1 MTATASPG
9 TMTIRE
15 IAARLGLEESRLHY
29 YDKLFAAWLPEKTL
43 AGNHRGYPELMVE
56 VFGAIHALKTG
67 NAADEEIR
75 ADISARLQAAP
86 AKRSSSPAAGR
97 LGRILV
103 ITSGKGGVGK
113 SSIAVN
119 LAIELARRGR
129 KTILVDGDLGLANL
143 HILAG
148 ITPLK
153 DIETMIRADLPL
165 AEVITPGPGG
175 IAFLAG
181 ASGIS
186 ELADLPRYKRDRMIR
201 ELEKMETA
209 AAHIIIDTGSGLNPG
224 VLDFIRLADD
234 LMVVATPDPTSL
246 ADAYGVIK
254 TCAGNRFACRIGIF
268 VNQVNTLA
276 QAAAVFSRL
285 EQCCQ
290 RFLSL
295 PVSNLGCLYRDRS
308 IEAAGRK
315 RVPLLIDQVQGRA
328 VYCLRQLG
336 GLIAG
341 GGFDIE
347 DKRTPSF
354 RRLRNLQPTPH
365 SEDDRSPALF

>member
-1 MTATASPG
+1 MTTATAHNVLN
-9 TMTIRE
+9 IRE
-15 IAARLGLEESRLHY
+15 IADRLGLEESRLHY
-29 YDKLFAAWLPEKTL
+29 YDKLYAASLPAKAL
-43 AGNHRGYPELMVE
+43 AGSRRGYPEWMIE
-56 VFGAIHALKTG
+56 VFRGIHELQETG
-67 NAADEEIR
+67 VPEEAIR
-75 ADISARLQAAP
+75 AAIKERLRDGPERFPARAAT
-86 AKRSSSPAAGR
+86 R

-119 LAIELARRGR
+119 LAIALARRGR

-148 ITPLK
+148 ITPLR

-165 AEVITPGPGG
+165 AEVIAPGPGG

-186 ELADLPRYKRDRMIR
+186 ELADLPRYKRDHLMR
-201 ELEKMETA
+201 ELERLETA
-209 AAHIIIDTGSGLNPG
+209 AEHIIIDTGSGLNPG
-224 VLDFIRLADD
+224 VLDFLRLADD
-234 LMVVATPDPTSL
+234 LMVVVTPDPTSL

-254 TCAGNRFACRIGIF
+254 TCTSHGFGCRIGIF
-268 VNQVNTLA
+268 TNQVNNLS
-276 QAAAVFSRL
+276 QAAAVFRRL

-295 PVSNLGCLYRDRS
+295 KVSNLGCLYRDRS
-308 IEAAGRK
+308 VEIAGRK
-315 RVPLLIDQVQGRA
+315 RVPLLLDQHQGRA

-336 GLIAG
+336 ALIADAH
-341 GGFDIE
+341 FDIE
-347 DKRTPSF
+347 DKRTSSF
-354 RRLRNLQPTPH
+354 RRLLHRH
-365 SEDDRSPALF
+365 HGIREDDRTPALF